1 MRLKADFF
9 DASTLT
15 IAKRLLGK
23 KLVRQ
28 LPEGIVAGWIVETEA
43 YLWRGDPA
51 CHASRGITASNQAM
65 FGPPGSLYVY
75 PIHAKFCLNVVT
87 ERAGR
92 GAAVLI
98 RAIEPTDGLGILSQ
112 YRQGVEPTQRTNGPG
127 KLCLAMS
134 IDRRHNGID
143 LNENSEIWIESPE
156 VPFRPRWKIKTSGR
170 IGISAGQDKP
180 WRFFIDG
187 NRFVSG
193 RASDHTQ
200 PPRNRLTISSQQ
212 ET

>member
-9 DASTLT
+9 GASTLM

-28 LPEGIVAGWIVETEA
+28 LPEGLVAGWIVETEA
-43 YLWRGDPA
+43 YQWRGDPA
-51 CHASRGITASNQAM
+51 CHASRGITASNRAM
-65 FGPPGSLYVY
+65 FGPPGTLYVY
-75 PIHAKFCLNVVT
+75 PIHAKFCLNIVT
-87 ERAGR
+87 EREGR

-98 RAIEPTDGLGILSQ
+98 RAIEPTDGLRILSQ
-112 YRQGVEPTQRTNGPG
+112 YRQGVEPTQWTNGPG

-134 IDRRHNGID
+134 IDRRLNGID
-143 LNENSEIWIESPE
+143 LTENSEIWVESPE
-156 VPFRPRWKIKTSGR
+156 ALPRQSWKMNSSGR

-187 NRFVSG
+187 NRYVSG
-193 RASDHTQ
+193 RASDHSQ
-200 PPRNRLTISSQQ
+200 ARRNRLSISS
-212 ET
+212 EMDA